1 MESSADSKM
10 NDIAEE
16 RLAIHVV
23 QAVKGWLQYSH
34 YFFTNIICAGFF
46 RSIALR
52 NQDALQDILRLLT
65 LWFKF
70 GQHDE
75 VSHAMGSGF
84 STVEV
89 DTWLQVIPQVNFNST
104 NVEASQLLFIRSLPV
119 FKPLMQ
125 ISGEILITC

>member
-1 MESSADSKM
+1 MESLTDSKP
-10 NDIAEE
+10 NDVAGE
-16 RLAIHVV
+16 RLAAHVV
-23 QAVKGWLQYSH
+23 QAVKGWLGPICT
-34 YFFTNIICAGFF
+34 FILTNIIFSGFF
-46 RSIALR
+46 RSVSLR

-89 DTWLQVIPQVNFNST
+89 DTWLQVIPQVNFNS
-104 NVEASQLLFIRSLPV
+104 I
-119 FKPLMQ
+119 KCKKK
-125 ISGEILITC
+125 LIIFD

>member
-1 MESSADSKM
+1 MESLTDSKP
-10 NDIAEE
+10 NDVAGE
-16 RLAIHVV
+16 RLAAHVV
-23 QAVKGWLQYSH
+23 QAVKGWLGPICT
-34 YFFTNIICAGFF
+34 FILTNIIFSGFF
-46 RSIALR
+46 RSVSLR

-89 DTWLQVIPQVNFNST
+89 DTWLQVIPQVDFNS
-104 NVEASQLLFIRSLPV
+104 I
-119 FKPLMQ
+119 KCKKK
-125 ISGEILITC
+125 LIIFD

>member
-1 MESSADSKM
+1 MESLQDTKP
-10 NDIAEE
+10 NDVAGE
-16 RLAIHVV
+16 RLAAHVV
-23 QAVKGWLQYSH
+23 QAVKGWLAPICT
-34 YFFTNIICAGFF
+34 FILTNIFCSGFF
-46 RSIALR
+46 RSVALR

-104 NVEASQLLFIRSLPV
+104 KRNNR
-119 FKPLMQ
+119 
-125 ISGEILITC
+125 LIIFD

>member
-1 MESSADSKM
+1 MESSADSKL
-10 NDIAEE
+10 NDIAGE

-23 QAVKGWLQYSH
+23 QAVKGWLAPI
-34 YFFTNIICAGFF
+34 FALFLFTNIICAGFF

-89 DTWLQVIPQVNFNST
+89 DTWLQVIPQVNLNST
-104 NVEASQLLFIRSLPV
+104 NVEAS
-119 FKPLMQ
+119 
-125 ISGEILITC
+125 